1 MRETKFI
8 QQNQDKWRAFDEALD
23 QEGRDPEKLDD
34 LFVQVTD
41 DLSYARTFYPNRS
54 VRVYLN
60 GLAQRVFTALYRN
73 RRSSAHRLVT
83 FWTEE
88 LPQLVYEARREFRF
102 SFLIFALAVLIGM
115 VSSASEPE
123 FLRVILGDSYVDMTL
138 ENIEAGDPMAV
149 YKEKGAFEMSLGIT
163 INNLWVSF
171 LTFVT
176 GAFFTIGSIAVLV
189 RNGIMLGAF
198 QYFFIE
204 RDLFWE
210 SFLTVWIHGTLEISA
225 IIIAGAAGIT
235 MGKGLVFPGTF
246 NRMQAFQKSARRGI
260 KIMVG
265 IAPIIIMAGFIEG
278 YLTRHTETP
287 DIIRG
292 LFILLCLAF
301 VLLYFVWYPRIKARI
316 GFNQPVRDT
325 RLTPDA
331 KLDLSFTKIRSAGE
345 LFTDLF
351 VLYKRYFGAFLMG
364 SVASALLFIAFAFL
378 PGNALPEDRFRFPPG
393 IYLGVENIGQFFNN
407 PGATLIPFAHV
418 LNFSFIGLLVFRKL
432 GQEERSD
439 YKRSPGIAFINLMPP
454 MGALTALL
462 YTNDWYT
469 IFLVVLFA
477 VVPAVWGY
485 CSYREGRNSLS
496 AFSKSLSL
504 WSPNFSRVFSL
515 SFTLLLVGLLF
526 YSLVNTVLA
535 WFFLDLVTWVVSLD
549 QAGMDQ
555 LSVVLLAFL
564 SVCLLYLVSAM
575 LLLGG
580 GLLYYTLLEI
590 QEAPGLRQR
599 IQEIGLQT
607 RIRGLEKERR

>member
-8 QQNQDKWRAFDEALD
+8 QQNKDKWRAFDQALD
-23 QEGRDPEKLDD
+23 QEGRDPKELDE

-60 GLAQRVFTALYRN
+60 GLAQRVFTVLYRN

-83 FWTEE
+83 FWTDE
-88 LPQLVYEARREFRF
+88 LPQLVYEARGEFRF
-102 SFLIFALAVLIGM
+102 AFLVFALAMLIGM
-115 VSSASEPE
+115 VSSASDAE

-138 ENIEAGDPMAV
+138 ENIDSGDPMAV
-149 YKEKGAFEMSLGIT
+149 YKQKGEFEMSLGIT
-163 INNLWVSF
+163 LNNLWVSF

-204 RDLFWE
+204 QDLFWE

-235 MGKGLVFPGTF
+235 MGKGLVFPGTY
-246 NRMQAFQKSARRGI
+246 NRIQAFQKSARRGI

-265 IAPIIIMAGFIEG
+265 IAPIIILAGFIEG

-287 DIIRG
+287 DAVRA
-292 LFILLCLAF
+292 LFILLCLSF
-301 VLLYFVWYPRIKARI
+301 VLLYFVWYPRIKARV
-316 GFNQPVRDT
+316 GFDQPVRDT

-331 KLDLSFTKIRSAGE
+331 RSELSFTKIRSAGE

-351 VLYKRYFGAFLMG
+351 VVYKRHFGVILLTTAG
-364 SVASALLFIAFAFL
+364 AALLFTAFAFL
-378 PGNALPEDRFRFPPG
+378 PGDALPEDRFRFPSG
-393 IYLGVENIGQFFNN
+393 VFLGLGHLAQFFNN
-407 PGATLIPFAHV
+407 PFAPLIPFAHV
-418 LNFSFIGLLVFRKL
+418 LNLSVIALLVFRKL
-432 GQEERSD
+432 AQEERPG
-439 YKRSPGIAFINLMPP
+439 YKRSVGIAFINLMPP

-469 IFLVVLFA
+469 VFLSVLFI
-477 VVPAVWGY
+477 VIPAVWGY
-485 CSYREGRNSLS
+485 CSYREGLNSLA

-504 WSPNFSRVFSL
+504 WSANFSRIFSL
-515 SFTLLLVGLLF
+515 SLMLMLIGLLF

-535 WFFLDLVTWVVSLD
+535 WFFLDLVTWVVQLD
-549 QAGMDQ
+549 EAGMAQ
-555 LSVVLLAFL
+555 LSVVLLAWL
-564 SVCLLYLVSAM
+564 SVWLLYLVGAM

-590 QEAPGLRQR
+590 QEAPGLRTR
-599 IQEIGLQT
+599 IAQIGQQV

>member
-8 QQNQDKWRAFDEALD
+8 QQNKEKWRAFDQALD
-23 QEGRDPEKLDD
+23 QRGRDPEELDE

-41 DLSYARTFYPNRS
+41 DLSYARTFYTNRS

-60 GLAQRVFTALYRN
+60 GLAQRVFTVLYRN
-73 RRSSAHRLVT
+73 RRSSSHRLVT
-83 FWTEE
+83 FWTDE
-88 LPQLVYEARREFRF
+88 LPQLVHEARAEFRF
-102 SFLIFALAVLIGM
+102 AFLLFALAMLIGM
-115 VSSASEPE
+115 VSSASDPE

-138 ENIEAGDPMAV
+138 ENIESGDPMAV
-149 YKEKGAFEMSLGIT
+149 YKQKGAFEMSLGIT
-163 INNLWVSF
+163 LNNLWVSF

-176 GAFFTIGSIAVLV
+176 GAFFTLGSIAVLV
-189 RNGIMLGAF
+189 RNGIMLGSF

-210 SFLTVWIHGTLEISA
+210 SFLTIWIHGTLEISA

-235 MGKGLVFPGTF
+235 MGKGLVFPGTY

-287 DIIRG
+287 DVIRG
-292 LFILLCLAF
+292 LFIFLCLAF
-301 VLLYFVWYPRIKARI
+301 VLLYFVWYPRIRARI
-316 GFNQPVRDT
+316 GFKQPVRDT
-325 RLTPDA
+325 RLTPNA
-331 KLDLSFTKIRSAGE
+331 RLELSFTKIRSSGA

-351 VLYKRYFGAFLMG
+351 VVYKRYFGAFLFT
-364 SVASALLFIAFAFL
+364 SILAALLFTSFAFL
-378 PGNALPEDRFRFPPG
+378 PGQSLPEDRFSFPSG
-393 IYLGVENIGQFFNN
+393 VFLGLENLSQFFNN
-407 PGATLIPFAHV
+407 PAAPLIPFAHV
-418 LNFSFIGLLVFRKL
+418 LSLSMLGLVVFRKL
-432 GQEERSD
+432 AQEERPD
-439 YKRSPGIAFINLMPP
+439 YKRSIGIAFINLMPP

-469 IFLVVLFA
+469 VFLVVLF
-477 VVPAVWGY
+477 VTVPVVWGY
-485 CSYREGRNSLS
+485 CSYRDGQNSLA
-496 AFSKSLSL
+496 AFSKSLAL
-504 WSPNFSRVFSL
+504 WSPNFSRIFSL
-515 SFTLLLVGLLF
+515 SFVLMLIGVLF

-535 WFFLDLVTWVVSLD
+535 WFFLDLVTWVVQLD
-549 QAGMDQ
+549 EASMNQ
-555 LSVVLLAFL
+555 LSIVLLTFL
-564 SVCLLYLVSAM
+564 SVWLLYLVGAM

-599 IQEIGLQT
+599 VQQIGQQA
-607 RIRGLEKERR
+607 RIRGLEKEQI

>member
-8 QQNQDKWRAFDEALD
+8 QQNKEKWRAFDQALD
-23 QEGRDPEKLDD
+23 QGGSDPEELDE
-34 LFVQVTD
+34 LFVQITD
-41 DLSYARTFYPNRS
+41 DLSYARTYYPNRS

-60 GLAQRVFTALYRN
+60 GLAQRVFTVLYRN
-73 RRSSAHRLVT
+73 RRSSAHRLIT

-88 LPQLVYEARREFRF
+88 LPQLVYEARKAFRF
-102 SFLIFALAVLIGM
+102 SFLVFVLALLIGV
-115 VSSASEPE
+115 VSSASDPE

-138 ENIEAGDPMAV
+138 ENIDAGDPMAV
-149 YKEKGAFEMSLGIT
+149 YKQKGAFEMSLGIT
-163 INNLWVSF
+163 LNNLWVSF

-176 GAFFTIGSIAVLV
+176 GVFFTIGSIAVLV

-210 SFLTVWIHGTLEISA
+210 SFLTVWTHGTLEISA

-235 MGKGLVFPGTF
+235 MGKGLVFPGTY
-246 NRMQAFQKSARRGI
+246 NRIQAFQKSARRGI

-265 IAPIIIMAGFIEG
+265 IAPLILMAGFIEG
-278 YLTRHTETP
+278 YLTRYTETP

-292 LFILLCLAF
+292 LFIVLCLAF

-316 GFNQPVRDT
+316 GFSQPVRDT
-325 RLTPDA
+325 RLAPEA
-331 KLDLSFTKIRSAGE
+331 GQQFSFTRIRSSGM

-351 VLYKRYFGAFLMG
+351 SIFKRHFGALFL
-364 SVASALLFIAFAFL
+364 ASIAAALLFTAFAFL
-378 PGNALPEDRFRFPPG
+378 PGQAPPTERFSFPSG
-393 IYLGVENIGQFFNN
+393 VFLGLESLSQFFNN
-407 PGATLIPFAHV
+407 PAAPLIPFAHV
-418 LNFSFIGLLVFRKL
+418 LGFSLVALVVFRKL
-432 GQEERSD
+432 GREERPD
-439 YKRSPGIAFINLMPP
+439 YSRPAGIAFINLMPP
-454 MGALTALL
+454 MGALAALL

-469 IFLVVLFA
+469 VFLVALFVVL
-477 VVPAVWGY
+477 PAVWGF
-485 CSYREGRNSLS
+485 CSYRDGYNSLL
-496 AFSKSLSL
+496 AFSKSLLL

-515 SFTLLLVGLLF
+515 SFTLLLTGILF

-535 WFFLDLVTWVVSLD
+535 WFFLDLVTWVVRLD

-564 SVCLLYLVSAM
+564 SSCLLYLVAAM
-575 LLLGG
+575 LFLGG

-599 IQEIGLQT
+599 IREIGLQA
-607 RIRGLEKERR
+607 RIKGLERERG

>member
-1 MRETKFI
+1 
-8 QQNQDKWRAFDEALD
+8 
-23 QEGRDPEKLDD
+23 
-34 LFVQVTD
+34 
-41 DLSYARTFYPNRS
+41 
-54 VRVYLN
+54 
-60 GLAQRVFTALYRN
+60 
-73 RRSSAHRLVT
+73 
-83 FWTEE
+83 
-88 LPQLVYEARREFRF
+88 
-102 SFLIFALAVLIGM
+102 
-115 VSSASEPE
+115 
-123 FLRVILGDSYVDMTL
+123 
-138 ENIEAGDPMAV
+138 
-149 YKEKGAFEMSLGIT
+149 
-163 INNLWVSF
+163 
-171 LTFVT
+171 
-176 GAFFTIGSIAVLV
+176 
-189 RNGIMLGAF
+189 
-198 QYFFIE
+198 
-204 RDLFWE
+204 
-210 SFLTVWIHGTLEISA
+210 
-225 IIIAGAAGIT
+225 
-235 MGKGLVFPGTF
+235 MGKGLVFPGTY

-287 DIIRG
+287 DAIRG
-292 LFILLCLAF
+292 LFIILCLAF

-316 GFNQPVRDT
+316 GFNHPVRDT

-345 LFTDLF
+345 LFTDLA
-351 VLYKRYFGAFLMG
+351 VVYKRHFGTFLMG

-378 PGNALPEDRFRFPPG
+378 PGNALPEDRFSFPPG
-393 IYLGVENIGQFFNN
+393 IYLGLENMGQFFNN
-407 PGATLIPFAHV
+407 PGAPLIPFAHV
-418 LNFSFIGLLVFRKL
+418 LSFSFIGLLVFRKL
-432 GQEERSD
+432 GQEERPD
-439 YKRSPGIAFINLMPP
+439 YKRAPGIAFINLMPP

-469 IFLVVLFA
+469 VFLVVLFA

-575 LLLGG
+575 LFLGG